1 MVAARPASAQ
11 MESWMKVTIEVECTP
26 EEARRTMGLP
36 DLTPLHDRYL
46 ARMQEAFDNG
56 GVSPEMVSTMM
67 KSWAPMNDAG
77 MDFWR
82 TLLASGTKPT
92 S

>member
-1 MVAARPASAQ
+1 
-11 MESWMKVTIEVECTP
+11 MKVTIEVDCTP
-26 EEARRTMGLP
+26 EEARRAMGLP

-46 ARMQEAFDNG
+46 ARMQEAIDSG
-56 GVSPEMVSTMM
+56 GISPEAVGTLL

-82 TLLASGTKPT
+82 TMFSTGTKPAG
-92 S
+92 

>member
-1 MVAARPASAQ
+1 
-11 MESWMKVTIEVECTP
+11 MKVTIEVECTP

-46 ARMQEAFDNG
+46 ARMQEAIDAG
-56 GVSPEMVSTMM
+56 GVSPELVGAMM

-77 MDFWR
+77 VDFWR
-82 TLLASGTKPT
+82 TMFSPANKPAG
-92 S
+92 